1 MIVQEKTTINGT
13 EFLHT
18 FSDSGMMLLQVE
30 TGTMYSDAIDVIPCK
45 YTYTETDTPIESE
58 EDDEE
63 FFE

>member
-1 MIVQEKTTINGT
+1 MIRQEKTTINGT

-18 FSDSGMMLLQVE
+18 YSDSGMMLLQVE

-58 EDDEE
+58 GDYEE

>member
-1 MIVQEKTTINGT
+1 MIVQERTTINGT

-18 FSDSGMMLLQVE
+18 YSDRGMMLMQVE
-30 TGTMYSDAIDVIPCK
+30 TGIMYGDAIDVIPCK

-58 EDDEE
+58 ENDEE

>member
-18 FSDSGMMLLQVE
+18 FSDAGMMLLQVE
-30 TGTMYSDAIDVIPCK
+30 TETMYSDAIDVLPCK

-58 EDDEE
+58 EDYEE
-63 FFE
+63 SFE

>member
-1 MIVQEKTTINGT
+1 MIVQERTTINGT

-18 FSDSGMMLLQVE
+18 YSDSGMMLMQVE

-58 EDDEE
+58 GDYEE
-63 FFE
+63 SFE